1 MIGMCALVP
10 DQLLVMIQMIIKKD
24 IKIKMHISR
33 EFYSHIKF
41 QGTIYEIPMTIIG
54 EHLKIIK

>member
-24 IKIKMHISR
+24 IRI
-33 EFYSHIKF
+33 
-41 QGTIYEIPMTIIG
+41 
-54 EHLKIIK
+54 